1 MKLKTFASNETRT
14 HDVVVKE
21 SCFNHFTTKHSLS
34 ASQYINKLKNW
45 RLFSIY
51 FEYLNYH
58 RPRWY
63 QLVNISLFLKV
74 NLRLNSQVIIGY
86 KGKNKLLPRAHG
98 QISDFIPKKCKI
110 LKFRQNVWCIL
121 FLIKNNPY
129 SQKLFLMIN
138 KMHQKFCRNF
148 KILHFFGIKSEIYH
162 GIFDVKDFFFIPNS
176 NNFFV
181 GRFIISEES
190 SQVRKK
196 ENGFVTEELKDVKW
210 KCSTP
215 QVSMTHS
222 MSHSLNKSAWN
233 NMILRLHCIVIEWK
247 LIKSK
252 MTQHEAIFL

>member
-129 SQKLFLMIN
+129 SQNL
-138 KMHQKFCRNF
+138 RR
-148 KILHFFGIKSEIYH
+148 LHFAWAEIFAKTFVKYLLGKVPHKMENLQNFYH
-162 GIFDVKDFFFIPNS
+162 DWNQHKKLSSGFLIPSHLICNSRDIGHVLFPEGFLRMFFANISAHAKCRRRKFWLVIFDEK
-176 NNFFV
+176 
-181 GRFIISEES
+181 
-190 SQVRKK
+190 
-196 ENGFVTEELKDVKW
+196 
-210 KCSTP
+210 
-215 QVSMTHS
+215 
-222 MSHSLNKSAWN
+222 
-233 NMILRLHCIVIEWK
+233 
-247 LIKSK
+247 
-252 MTQHEAIFL
+252 